1 MLIQQKLCIE
11 TNKSFAERLHS
22 YHYVIGEG
30 DALEKVKD
38 Y

>member
-11 TNKSFAERLHS
+11 TKKSFAERLHL

-30 DALEKVKD
+30 DVLKKLKD
-38 Y
+38 N